1 MNRSRLILVVLAVIG
16 VFGGLSWVLWSRHQS
31 LKMVELQVAE
41 PTVLSVLKDR
51 FHCTLY
57 YTPLET
63 GFHEEAGFDM
73 KAETRSGLDGHEFPR
88 DFLLAVE
95 KEGFGKMRAPI
106 QNKNYVQ
113 YYGGEWDFAEL
124 PVDSE
129 KKPLVPKKS
138 CAVSKKQRA
147 IPAAALLRI
156 EVPDVEFAMHHW
168 LATDTGSGLDEN
180 QIDLYW
186 GEDDPLGPGE
196 RLSRPKT
203 APFPPSQLATVSI
216 LK

>member
-1 MNRSRLILVVLAVIG
+1 MNRSRLIIVVLGVVA
-16 VFGGLSWVLWSRHQS
+16 VFGGLAWMLYEHFRAPKFV
-31 LKMVELQVAE
+31 KLQVAE

-51 FHCTLY
+51 FHCTIY

-63 GFHEEAGFDM
+63 GFHEEEGFNV
-73 KAETRSGLDGHEFPR
+73 KPETRAGLDGHEFPR

-106 QNKNYVQ
+106 KSKNYVQ
-113 YYGGEWDFAEL
+113 YYGGEWGFAEL
-124 PVDSE
+124 PIDGQ
-129 KKPLVPKKS
+129 KNPLVPKKS
-138 CAVSKKQRA
+138 WAVSKKQRL

-203 APFPPSQLATVSI
+203 APFPPRQLATVSI